1 MTRTKRTSV
10 TFLIS
15 WLGSGGAET
24 NRCLMDFHMA
34 FQWLYIWPEAPSDD

>member
-15 WLGSGGAET
+15 WLV
-24 NRCLMDFHMA
+24 MDFNMA